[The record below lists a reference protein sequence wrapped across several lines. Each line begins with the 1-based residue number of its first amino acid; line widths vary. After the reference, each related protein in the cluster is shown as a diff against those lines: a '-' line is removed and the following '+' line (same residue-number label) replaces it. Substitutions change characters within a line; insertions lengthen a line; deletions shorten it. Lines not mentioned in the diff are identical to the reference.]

1 MSHKRNIALSVHKL
15 VRDEKNLIF
24 WQMIK
29 THPEYFPVA
38 DIHGYIYDDQD
49 CMYTAKQL
57 SFEMV
62 STH

>member
-1 MSHKRNIALSVHKL
+1 L

-38 DIHGYIYDDQD
+38 DMHGYIYDDQD

-57 SFEMV
+57 SFELV
-62 STH
+62 SHTHWTTQL